1 MHDRRTHA
9 QGESMRHLLLPLSR
23 LYGLGMAC
31 RNKAF
36 DLGLLKSVDVGVPV
50 ISVGN
55 MTMGGTGKTPL
66 VEYIVGACLE
76 KGRHVAVVSRGYKRA
91 SKGVV
96 TVSDGNRILTDAT
109 LGGDEPVQIA
119 RKYPRAIV
127 VVGER
132 RVQAARTA
140 VTGLKADVVIMDDG
154 FQHRSLR
161 RTLDIVV
168 LDSRKDL
175 FLTPMVPAGE
185 RREPVSAIKRADVVA
200 MSRADQDTGWW
211 RAKAEIAGIP
221 AVHYRYRL
229 DRVMELHPDGE
240 RTAAA
245 LEDKKMFLF
254 SGIGDHQGFVCQAR
268 ETCRHI
274 VGDMRFPDHHSY
286 SPRDLSAIVEKA
298 KDEHASAL
306 LTTEKDAVRLSG
318 SPVGLKGILRQIPLF
333 YVGIAVDITQGR
345 DMLYTMIDKCLAQV
359 GA

>member
-1 MHDRRTHA
+1 
-9 QGESMRHLLLPLSR
+9 MRHLLLPLSR

-91 SKGVV
+91 SRGVV
-96 TVSDGNRILTDAT
+96 TVSDGNRILTDASR
-109 LGGDEPVQIA
+109 GGDEPVQIA
-119 RKYPRAIV
+119 KKYPGAIV

-132 RVQAARTA
+132 RVEAARSA

-175 FLTPMVPAGE
+175 FLTPMIPAGE
-185 RREPVSAIKRADVVA
+185 RREPVNAVKRADVVA
-200 MSRADQDTGWW
+200 LSHADQDTGWW
-211 RAKAEIAGIP
+211 KAKAEIAGIP
-221 AVHYRYRL
+221 AVHYCYKL
-229 DRVMELHPDGE
+229 GRVVELHQDGE
-240 RTAAA
+240 RTTGA
-245 LEDKKMFLF
+245 LEDKKVFLF
-254 SGIGDHQGFVCQAR
+254 SGIGDHQGFLCQVR
-268 ETCRHI
+268 ETCQHI

-318 SPVGLKGILRQIPLF
+318 STVGFKGLLRHIPLF
-333 YVGIAVDITQGR
+333 YVGIAVDITRGR
-345 DMLYTMIDKCLAQV
+345 DILCNMIDKCLAQ
-359 GA
+359 GAT